1 MKRSTKIITATAVV
15 ALTVVAIGGASFAS
29 ARGGHGY
36 GNCERGGPQMG
47 MMRGGKGGQR
57 MMERFDA
64 NGDGKITAEEMAEVR
79 TKAMTTYDADK
90 DGALTLDE
98 FKGLWNEFMQR
109 RQVRGFQHL
118 DTDGDGKL
126 SMEEL
131 KTPTEHMFSRMDRND
146 DGVVNE
152 DDMKRKGWGWH
163 HRDSDDDDRP
173 RGPMMK
179 PGAN

>member
-29 ARGGHGY
+29 SRGGY
-36 GNCERGGPQMG
+36 GNCDRGGLQMG
-47 MMRGGKGGQR
+47 MMRGGHGKGGAA
-57 MMERFDA
+57 MMQRFDA
-64 NGDGKITAEEMAEVR
+64 NGDGKVTADELAEVR
-79 TKAMTTYDADK
+79 TKAMNTYDADK
-90 DGALTLDE
+90 DGSLTLDE

-126 SMEEL
+126 TMDEL

-146 DGVVNE
+146 DGVISD
-152 DDMKRKGWGWH
+152 DDMKRRGWGWRH
-163 HRDSDDDDRP
+163 HDDDDDDRP
-173 RGPMMK
+173 RGKMMQRN
-179 PGAN
+179 AN

>member
-79 TKAMTTYDADK
+79 TKAMTPTRTAPSPWTSSRAFGTSSCSAARC
-90 DGALTLDE
+90 GASST
-98 FKGLWNEFMQR
+98 
-109 RQVRGFQHL
+109 
-118 DTDGDGKL
+118 
-126 SMEEL
+126 S
-131 KTPTEHMFSRMDRND
+131 TPTVTASSPWRN
-146 DGVVNE
+146 
-152 DDMKRKGWGWH
+152 
-163 HRDSDDDDRP
+163 
-173 RGPMMK
+173 
-179 PGAN
+179 